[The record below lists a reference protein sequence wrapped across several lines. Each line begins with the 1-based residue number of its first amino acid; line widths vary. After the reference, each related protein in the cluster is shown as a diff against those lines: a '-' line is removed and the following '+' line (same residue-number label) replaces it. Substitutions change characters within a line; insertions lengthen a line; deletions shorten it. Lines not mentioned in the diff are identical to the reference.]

1 MNVVF
6 LSPGFPPTAPAFCAA
21 LARRGVTVLGIGDE
35 PLRPELAEARALQ
48 TYVHLPRMGEY
59 EVLRE
64 AVAELQAR
72 FGPIDRIDSNGE
84 HWLEAEARLR
94 DDFHVPGLD
103 GKTLA
108 QQRSKLGMAQLF
120 ARADIPHPAGTPCTD
135 LEAARLFAEAHGYPL
150 VLKPDRGSGAV
161 DTFRV
166 ESAAELRRA
175 FQRNLQGHVLQPFI
189 EGDIITYDGLCDRR
203 GRIVFSTSHVY
214 DTGIMQVRLG
224 NLDGHYFS
232 LRRMPPALEELGRR
246 AVDVFKVRERFFHLE
261 FFQRVSGGF
270 TALEMNLRPPGG
282 FTTDMMNAACD
293 IDVYDLWAAV
303 MTGGD
308 LEGFSFER
316 KFHTAHAGR
325 RAARRYRIP
334 APELKLRLGDTLVS
348 ERAIPSAFADTMGD
362 TMYLLRHADL
372 GELKQAIAAV
382 QAPEAA

>member
-1 MNVVF
+1 
-6 LSPGFPPTAPAFCAA
+6 
-21 LARRGVTVLGIGDE
+21 
-35 PLRPELAEARALQ
+35 
-48 TYVHLPRMGEY
+48 
-59 EVLRE
+59 
-64 AVAELQAR
+64 
-72 FGPIDRIDSNGE
+72 
-84 HWLEAEARLR
+84 
-94 DDFHVPGLD
+94 
-103 GKTLA
+103 
-108 QQRSKLGMAQLF
+108 MAQLF

-232 LRRMPPALEELGRR
+232 LRRVPPALEELGRR

-261 FFQRVSGGF
+261 FFQRASGGF